1 MKDTPAAFSG
11 GHLFIITGR
20 YAAGLMHFTYFSIPG
35 CLLTSIKEAAMKKGY
50 MGKILMVDLT
60 RGSIREELIP
70 DEVYRKVT
78 SGIGLAAWLLY
89 RRIPAGADPLGPGNI
104 LAFMSGLLTGTG
116 AWFTGRWMVAARS
129 PLTGGWGDANCG
141 GTFAPA
147 IKRCGYDGILF
158 KGTSRR
164 PVYLSIKDG
173 RATLRDASHL
183 WGLDAVE
190 AEDRLAAELKDP
202 GVRIAVIGPAGEKK
216 SLIAGISN
224 DRGRYA
230 GRSGLGAVMGAKRLK
245 AIALSGKAKIEV
257 NDSAAV
263 KDLNKKFMKWFNAG
277 AGLKKVLSARA
288 LNFMARF
295 MRISPVGMAQNA
307 DLVKLAMSRFG
318 TVASNVLSSEN
329 GDSPVKNWQGAGF
342 RDFPIA
348 TRADHLN
355 PQRIVDH
362 EVKKYHC
369 YNCPLGCGSICN
381 VEEAGLRE
389 THKPE
394 YETCC
399 AFGALQLNDDLD
411 AIFKINDFCNRAGF
425 DTIGAG
431 NTVAF
436 AMECYERG
444 ILKKKDTGGLELTWG
459 NSGAVLSLLDM
470 MAKRKGIGNVLADG
484 AKKAAERI
492 GKGSGAF
499 AIHAGGQD
507 LPMHDTRFD
516 PGFAVAYSL
525 EPTPGRHTNHG
536 YQWLEMFSL
545 HRIFK
550 KLPGSPAFF
559 RVEGKYRVSKDKSV
573 LMAAGSKYMQFVNG
587 AGACLFGVQM
597 GGHLDLPAYVNAATG
612 WDLEPEEYL
621 EIGERIQNIRQ
632 AFNLKHGLRPR
643 RDFALPDR
651 SVGTPPLDA
660 GPMKGVTLNVKELC
674 DGFLDEMG
682 WDRETGAP
690 TAAKLRELGLDDI
703 ARELFGHDLRKKKKA
718 S

>member
-1 MKDTPAAFSG
+1 
-11 GHLFIITGR
+11 
-20 YAAGLMHFTYFSIPG
+20 
-35 CLLTSIKEAAMKKGY
+35 MKKGF

-60 RGSIREELIP
+60 RGSIKEELIP
-70 DEVYRKVT
+70 EEVYSQVT

-89 RRIPAGADPLGPGNI
+89 HRIPSGADPLGSDNI
-104 LAFMSGLLTGTG
+104 LAFMSGLLTGSG
-116 AWFTGRWMVAARS
+116 AWFSGRWMVAAKS

-141 GTFAPA
+141 GTFSPA

-158 KGTSRR
+158 RGIARR
-164 PVYLSIKDG
+164 PVYLRIKDG
-173 RATLRDASHL
+173 KAKLHDASHL

-245 AIALSGKAKIEV
+245 AIALSGSAKIEV
-257 NDSAAV
+257 NDPGAV
-263 KDLNKKFMKWFNAG
+263 KDLNKRFMKWFNAG
-277 AGLKKVLSARA
+277 SGLKKVVTAKL
-288 LNFMARF
+288 LNSMARF
-295 MRISPVGMAQNA
+295 MRVSPVGMAQNA
-307 DLVKLAMSRFG
+307 ELVKLAMSRYG
-318 TVASNVLSSEN
+318 TIATNVLSSEN
-329 GDSPVKNWQGAGF
+329 GDSPVKNWQGSGF

-348 TRADHLN
+348 THADRLN

-369 YNCPLGCGSICN
+369 YNCPLGCGSILTVN
-381 VEEAGLRE
+381 RVGLSE

-399 AFGALQLNDDLD
+399 AFGALQLNNDLD

-436 AMECYERG
+436 AMECFERG
-444 ILKKKDTGGLELTWG
+444 ILTKKDTGGLDLTWG
-459 NSGAVLSLLDM
+459 NSEAVLSLLDL

-484 AKKAAERI
+484 VKKAAKRI
-492 GKGSGAF
+492 GKGSDKF

-550 KLPGSPAFF
+550 KLPSPSAFF
-559 RVEGKYRVSKDKSV
+559 MVEGKYRVTKEKSM
-573 LMAAGSKYMQFVNG
+573 LMAAGSNYMQFVNG
-587 AGACLFGVQM
+587 AGVCLFGVQM
-597 GGHLDLPAYVNAATG
+597 GGHLNLPAYVNAVTG
-612 WDLEPEEYL
+612 WDLTPEECL
-621 EIGERIQNIRQ
+621 KIGERIQNIRQ
-632 AFNLKHGLRPR
+632 AFNLKHGLLPR
-643 RDFALPDR
+643 RDFALPER
-651 SVGTPPLDA
+651 SEGTPPLGA
-660 GPMKGVTLNVKELC
+660 GPMKGITLNMRDLG

-690 TAAKLRELGLDDI
+690 TAVKLRELGLDDI
-703 ARELFGHDLRKKKKA
+703 AKELFEHDLRKKRKA
-718 S
+718 G

>member
-1 MKDTPAAFSG
+1 
-11 GHLFIITGR
+11 
-20 YAAGLMHFTYFSIPG
+20 
-35 CLLTSIKEAAMKKGY
+35 MKKGF
-50 MGKILMVDLT
+50 MGKILMIDLT
-60 RGSIREELIP
+60 RGSIKEESISE
-70 DEVYRKVT
+70 EVYRSVM

-89 RRIPAGADPLGPGNI
+89 KRIPAGADPLGPDNI
-104 LAFMSGLLTGTG
+104 LAFMSGLLTGSG
-116 AWFTGRWMVAARS
+116 AWFTGRWMVAAKS

-141 GTFAPA
+141 GTLSPA
-147 IKRCGYDGILF
+147 IKRCGYDGIFF
-158 KGTSRR
+158 KGISRK
-164 PVYLSIKDG
+164 PVYLNIKDG
-173 RATLRDASHL
+173 KAELRDASHL

-190 AEDRLAAELKDP
+190 AEDRLTAELKDT
-202 GVRIAVIGPAGEKK
+202 GVRIAVIGPAGENK

-230 GRSGLGAVMGAKRLK
+230 GRSGIGAVMGAKRLK
-245 AIALSGKAKIEV
+245 AIALSGKTKIEV
-257 NDSAAV
+257 NDPAAV
-263 KDLNKKFMKWFNAG
+263 KELNKKFIKWFNAG
-277 AGLKKVLSARA
+277 AGLKKVFTAKF
-288 LNFMARF
+288 LNVMARF
-295 MRISPVGMAQNA
+295 LRVSPIGMAQNA
-307 DLVKLAMSRFG
+307 ELVKLAQSRFG
-318 TVASNVLSSEN
+318 TISTNVISSEG
-329 GDSPVKNWQGAGF
+329 GDSPVKNWKGAGF

-348 TRADHLN
+348 THADRLN

-369 YNCPLGCGSICN
+369 YNCPLGCGGILK
-381 VEEAGLRE
+381 VDEVGLSE

-399 AFGALQLNDDLD
+399 VFGALQLNNDLG

-431 NTVAF
+431 NSVAF

-444 ILKKKDTGGLELTWG
+444 ILTKKDTGGLDLTWG
-459 NSGAVLSLLDM
+459 NSEAVLTLLDM
-470 MAKRKGIGNVLADG
+470 MVKRKGIGKVLADG

-492 GKGSGAF
+492 GKGSGEF

-507 LPMHDTRFD
+507 LPMHDSRFD
-516 PGFAVAYSL
+516 PGFAVSYSL

-536 YQWLEMFSL
+536 YQWLEMFAL

-550 KLPGSPAFF
+550 KLPSSPPFF
-559 RVEGKYRVSKDKSV
+559 RVEGKYNVTGEKSK
-573 LMAAGSKYMQFVNG
+573 LMAAGSNYMQFVNA

-597 GGHLDLPAYVNAATG
+597 GGHLNLPAYANAVTG

-621 EIGERIQNIRQ
+621 KIGERIQNIRQ
-632 AFNLKHGLRPR
+632 AFNLKHGIQPR

-651 SVGTPPLDA
+651 TLGTPPLNA
-660 GPMKGVTLNVKELC
+660 GPMKGVTLDMRGLG

-690 TAAKLRELGLDDI
+690 TAAKLKGLGLENI
-703 ARELFGHDLRKKKKA
+703 AKELFEHDIRKKKKV
-718 S
+718 SRNLR

>member
-1 MKDTPAAFSG
+1 
-11 GHLFIITGR
+11 
-20 YAAGLMHFTYFSIPG
+20 
-35 CLLTSIKEAAMKKGY
+35 MKKGF

-60 RGSIREELIP
+60 RGSIKEELIRE
-70 DEVYRKVT
+70 EVYRSVT

-89 RRIPAGADPLGPGNI
+89 RRIPAGADPLGPDNI
-104 LAFMSGLLTGTG
+104 LAFMSGLLTGSG
-116 AWFTGRWMVAARS
+116 AWFSGRWMVAAKS

-141 GTFAPA
+141 GTFSPA
-147 IKRCGYDGILF
+147 IKRCGYDGIFF
-158 KGTSRR
+158 KGISRR
-164 PVYLSIKDG
+164 PVYLAVRDG
-173 RATLRDASHL
+173 KAKLHDASHL

-190 AEDRLAAELKDP
+190 SEERLAAELKDP
-202 GVRIAVIGPAGEKK
+202 HARIAVIGPAGEKK

-245 AIALSGKAKIEV
+245 AVVLSGTGRIEV
-257 NDSAAV
+257 HDPAAV

-277 AGLKKVLSARA
+277 SGLKKVLSAKA
-288 LNFMARF
+288 LNVMAKFLRV
-295 MRISPVGMAQNA
+295 SPVGMAQNA
-307 DLVKLAMSRFG
+307 DLVKLAMGRFG
-318 TVASNVLSSEN
+318 TIATNVLSSEN

-348 TRADHLN
+348 THADRLN

-369 YNCPLGCGSICN
+369 YNCPLGCGGILK
-381 VEEAGLRE
+381 VEKAGLAE

-399 AFGALQLNDDLD
+399 AFGALQLNNDLD
-411 AIFKINDFCNRAGF
+411 AIFKINDYCNRAGF

-444 ILKKKDTGGLELTWG
+444 IITKKDTGGLDLAWG
-459 NSGAVLSLLDM
+459 NSEAVLALLEM
-470 MAKRKGIGNVLADG
+470 MAKRKGFGNVLADG
-484 AKKAAERI
+484 ARKAAERI
-492 GKGSGAF
+492 GRGSGKF

-507 LPMHDTRFD
+507 LPMHDSRFD

-545 HRIFK
+545 HRIFR
-550 KLPGSPAFF
+550 KLPGTSTLY
-559 RVEGKYRVSKDKSV
+559 RVEGKYRVTRDRSA
-573 LMAAGSKYMQFVNG
+573 LLAAGSKYMQLVNG
-587 AGACLFGVQM
+587 AGVCLFGAQM
-597 GGHLDLPAYVNAATG
+597 GGHINLPAYINAVTG
-612 WDLEPEEYL
+612 WGLDPEEYL
-621 EIGERIQNIRQ
+621 KIGERIQNIRQ
-632 AFNLKHGLRPR
+632 AFNLKQGLRPR
-643 RDFALPDR
+643 RDFALPER
-651 SVGTPPLDA
+651 SAGTPPLDA

-674 DGFLDEMG
+674 DSFLDEMG

-690 TAAKLRELGLDDI
+690 TAGKLRDLGLEDI
-703 ARELFGHDLRKKKKA
+703 AQELFNHVVRKRKKA
-718 S
+718 G